1 MGLGN
6 RLYTGETSV
15 EIVGRSKQWYLIS
28 LILLLVA
35 AGSLLMRG
43 LEFGIE
49 FSGGAEMRVSASK
62 ADETTVDEVSDAVV
76 GTGIE
81 GASSPQV
88 TLAGDSDIRVQTG
101 ELTTE
106 QSNEVRD
113 AIADAVGVESEDVAT
128 QVIGPSWGAEITQQA
143 LMGLGLFLAAVVV
156 YLAIAFEWKLSVAA
170 LLALAHDMVFTV
182 GIYSLVGFD
191 VTPATLIGFL
201 TILGYSLYDTV
212 VVFDKLRE
220 NARGITAQ
228 NKRTYTEA
236 ANLAVNQTLMRSIN
250 TSIIALLPIGA
261 ILFVGAGILGAG
273 TLKDLA
279 LALFIGVAVGT
290 FSSIFLA
297 TPIAADLKG
306 REPAIKALE
315 RRVAAR
321 RGGTTSTQGA
331 KSGPTEAVAAGPP
344 PGVLPSEPSA
354 AASSNQGSASSH
366 SGRPARSVAQ
376 VLGTDNEP
384 GG

>member
-331 KSGPTEAVAAGPP
+331 KSGPTEAVAAG
-344 PGVLPSEPSA
+344 GA
-354 AASSNQGSASSH
+354 AAGGAAVGAVRGSVIE
-366 SGRPARSVAQ
+366 SGERKQPQRQTRSQ
-376 VLGTDNEP
+376 RRSGSRDRQ
-384 GG
+384 